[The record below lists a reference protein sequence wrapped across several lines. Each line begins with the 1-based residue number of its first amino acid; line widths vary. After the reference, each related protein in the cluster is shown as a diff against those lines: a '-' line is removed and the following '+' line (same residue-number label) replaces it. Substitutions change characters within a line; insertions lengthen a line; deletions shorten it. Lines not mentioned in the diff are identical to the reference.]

1 MRILW
6 IALGGGLGA
15 VLRYVVSGLA
25 HRLLGSGFPWGTFAV
40 NVVGCLLI
48 GALGAVSERL
58 AWAPG
63 LRSFVFIGM
72 LGAFTTFSTF
82 GLETFN
88 LLRDGEYKLGI
99 LNVLGSNVLGI
110 AAVVVGFMLARWLL
124 APPELGTP

>member
-1 MRILW
+1 
-6 IALGGGLGA
+6 
-15 VLRYVVSGLA
+15 
-25 HRLLGSGFPWGTFAV
+25 
-40 NVVGCLLI
+40 
-48 GALGAVSERL
+48 
-58 AWAPG
+58 
-63 LRSFVFIGM
+63 M

-82 GLETFN
+82 GLETVN